1 MNVKN
6 LTEVF
11 SEALKNRLAKS
22 TIVYTLSSFCNAAT
36 PFLLLPI
43 LTRYLSTDEYGAV
56 SMFNAT
62 ESLLLPFMGMSISAA
77 VLRKLADGK
86 EDEAKE
92 YIFNAL
98 LVAAISSILI
108 SAVVLFM
115 GEMISSVTA
124 LSIEYLKYVLIY
136 TVATFLCDTTL
147 GVFQIKEKVRN
158 YAFFQNIST
167 LMNLTL
173 SIIFV
178 VGLHL
183 SLQGRIYGIT
193 FSKAIFALI
202 GLYYI
207 IRYHGITCRINP
219 LYIKDVVCC
228 YGFPLIPT
236 VVKGTILTY
245 TDKLFITNMLSLSDT
260 GIYSVG
266 NQFSQPIQIL
276 AHSFNLAFIPWLY
289 KKLDENK
296 EESKKQVVK
305 LTYIYYCIA
314 LLIPLIWTGAARI
327 LIPFF
332 TNNSYVGAGEY
343 ILYLSIGYGFSG
355 MHLMVVNY
363 IYYTK
368 KTRIYALV
376 TTSVLIINIV
386 LNYFFIKA
394 NGAVGAAQATMIAE
408 GISFLLTW
416 ILSAQVCKM
425 PWFGRRKEQH

>member
-1 MNVKN
+1 MKN

-62 ESLLLPFMGMSISAA
+62 ESLLLPFMGMSISSA

-92 YIFNAL
+92 YVFNAL
-98 LVAAISSILI
+98 LVASISSILV
-108 SAVVLFM
+108 SAIVLFM

-158 YAFFQNIST
+158 YAFFQNLST

-178 VGLHL
+178 VGLRM

-207 IRYHGITCRINP
+207 ICYHGITCKINL

-236 VVKGTILTY
+236 VVKGTILAY

-305 LTYIYYCIA
+305 LTYMYYCIA
-314 LLIPLIWTGAARI
+314 LLIPLIWTGLARI

-332 TNNSYVGAGEY
+332 TNNSYAGAGEY

-355 MHLMVVNY
+355 MHMMVVNY
-363 IYYTK
+363 IYYKK
-368 KTRIYALV
+368 KTRIYALI
-376 TTSVLIINIV
+376 TISVLIINIV

-425 PWFGRRKEQH
+425 PWFGRRKERH